1 MQINRLFEI
10 VYLLLEKQGTTAR
23 ELAEHFEVSV
33 RTVYRDIDTLCQAGI
48 PIYTNKGRGGGIHL
62 MDNFILDKSVLSDME
77 RQEILWGLQ
86 GLNAVKAADNDEVLS
101 RMRSLFGAHK
111 TDWVQVDFSDW
122 TDERQKVFG
131 DIKEGII
138 CKKVIEIDYYNS
150 AGVKSSRQVEPLQ
163 LWFKDKS
170 WYLKGF
176 CRKAGEMRL
185 FRITR
190 MKQVKVLEENF
201 ERVLQMQESNE
212 KKGYRDKSYMVEI
225 TLHID
230 ASCAYRVYDEF
241 EESQIQVQ
249 EDGSFLA
256 KLNCPENEWVYGYI
270 LSYGPLVRVTAPERV
285 KNQVRERLEKTL
297 EFYSRS
303 QF

>member
-86 GLNAVKAADNDEVLS
+86 GLNAVKAADNDEILS
-101 RMRSLFGAHK
+101 RIRSLFGAHK

-138 CKKVIEIDYYNS
+138 LKKVIEIDYYNS
-150 AGVKSSRQVEPLQ
+150 TGEKSSRQVEPLQ

-170 WYLKGF
+170 WYLKGY

-190 MKQVKVLEENF
+190 MKQVLEEKF
-201 ERVLQMQESNE
+201 DRVLPVQESKG
-212 KKGYRDKSYMVEI
+212 KKGYREKGYMVEI
-225 TLHID
+225 SLHID

-241 EESQIQVQ
+241 EEAQIQVQ
-249 EDGSFLA
+249 EDGSFHA

-270 LSYGPLVRVTAPERV
+270 LSFGPLVRVMSPERV
-285 KNQVRERLEKTL
+285 KNQVKERLERTL
-297 EFYSRS
+297 EFYSG
-303 QF
+303 

>member
-33 RTVYRDIDTLCQAGI
+33 RTVYRDIDALDQAGI

-77 RQEILWGLQ
+77 RQEIIWGLQ
-86 GLNAVKAADNDEVLS
+86 GLNAVKAADNDEILS
-101 RMRSLFGAHK
+101 RMRSLFGTHK

-131 DIKEGII
+131 DIKEAII
-138 CKKVIEIDYYNS
+138 LKKVIEIDYYNS

-176 CRKAGEMRL
+176 CRNAGEMRL

-201 ERVLQMQESNE
+201 DRVLPVQESKE
-212 KKGYRDKSYMVEI
+212 KKGYREKSYMVEI
-225 TLHID
+225 MLHID

-241 EESQIQVQ
+241 EESQLQVL
-249 EDGSFLA
+249 EDGCFLA
-256 KLNCPENEWVYGYI
+256 KLICPENEWVYGYI
-270 LSYGPLVRVTAPERV
+270 LSYGPLVRVMAPERV
-285 KNQVRERLEKTL
+285 KKQVKERLEKTL
-297 EFYSRS
+297 EFYLD
-303 QF
+303 